1 MAVSDL
7 TLFSSM
13 AFALDNT
20 TSSLQQI
27 EQQMATG
34 KKVNQPSDDPSAYAA
49 TDILNAQNSAL
60 SNDNLLAQQVQ
71 AQLSTADN
79 ALSGVTNSINSA
91 ISIATEGADAN
102 TSVSS
107 MATLGAQVQSILQQV
122 IGAANSQY
130 GGTYLFAGNQV
141 QTSPYDSSGNYS
153 GDNGTNSVTF
163 SDGTKVQTTSD
174 GSSIFGGEA
183 SGIMGT
189 LTSLASALNSGD
201 RAGVAASLSQLQAGL
216 ATIASARGNLG
227 ISMNAVTSMTT
238 NATAESTT
246 LQTSISNLVDADVA
260 QEAAQEQQ
268 TLLQQ
273 QALVSLGSNLGKI
286 PLVNILA

>member
-1 MAVSDL
+1 MTVPDL
-7 TLFSSM
+7 TLFNSM

-34 KKVNQPSDDPSAYAA
+34 KKVNQPSDDPSAYATA
-49 TDILNAQNSAL
+49 DILNAQNSAL

-79 ALSGVTNSINSA
+79 ALSGVTNSITSA

-102 TSVSS
+102 SSASS

-153 GDNGTNSVTF
+153 GDAGSNSVTF
-163 SDGTKVQTTSD
+163 SNGTKVQTTSD
-174 GSSIFGGEA
+174 GSFVFGGGT
-183 SGIMGT
+183 SGILGT
-189 LTSLASALNSGD
+189 LTSLASALNSGN
-201 RAGVAASLSQLQAGL
+201 RAGVASLLSQLQTGL

-246 LQTSISNLVDADVA
+246 LQTSISNLVDGDVA